1 MRLSARAA
9 LGIRSAT
16 QCFLDGVEL
25 GNALEGLAGNRRR
38 RRRSLALDLHKLT
51 P

>member
-16 QCFLDGVEL
+16 QCFLDGAGVIVEPGWDL
-25 GNALEGLAGNRRR
+25 GR
-38 RRRSLALDLHKLT
+38 
-51 P
+51 